1 MSNTRTIRASA
12 LALAVIGTLFVGQAA
27 ASGFQLREQSVK
39 NLGKANA
46 GSIVGKDASN
56 VSLNPAAMT
65 NLDQTTVQADVT
77 VIDLTAEFSG
87 GGNVLGSP
95 AAPLVGG
102 NGGDPGD
109 PTVVPN
115 MSIVIPMKGAL
126 EGLTLG
132 ASVGAPFGLATT
144 YEQGWVG
151 RYRALTSDVKA
162 VDLTLSAAVKPIDS
176 LSIGVGLI
184 YERAEAT
191 LSKAIDFGTAICA
204 QAAPNPATTCFNP
217 VWPLYGLYRPQS
229 ADGIFEVQGSSTDI
243 GYVAGLQWVPHE
255 RFAFGVSYRSEI
267 KHELEG
273 RLDFQNVPA
282 ILANDPRFQDGDGGA
297 KLVTPAISTVSVKV
311 GVTDSLRLLA
321 DYQQT
326 EWKSLRDVTIVR
338 DNGTIVGAEPFG
350 WTDSDFYSLGLEFD
364 LSDAITL
371 RGGVGKDQSPTN
383 DLHRTPRLPDNDRMI
398 YAIGA
403 TWNVSPSLSLDAAF
417 QRITIDEPAIAL
429 PVDAAGGNT
438 STLVGSFDGHANLF
452 GVSAQYRF

>member
-1 MSNTRTIRASA
+1 MSNIRNVRASA
-12 LALAVIGTLFVGQAA
+12 LALAVIGTLFVGHAG

-46 GSIVGKDASN
+46 GSIVGKDAAN

-65 NLDQTTVQADVT
+65 NLEQTTVQADIS
-77 VIDLTAEFSG
+77 VIDLTAKFSG

-95 AAPLVGG
+95 AAPLGGG

-115 MSIVIPMKGAL
+115 MAIVVPMKGAL

-132 ASVGAPFGLATT
+132 ASVGAPFGLATD
-144 YEQGWVG
+144 YEHGWVG

-162 VDLTLSAAVKPIDS
+162 VDLTLSMAVKPMDS
-176 LSIGVGLI
+176 LSLGVGLV

-191 LSKAIDFGTAICA
+191 LSKAIDFGTAVCA
-204 QAAPNPATTCFNP
+204 ASGNPANCFNP
-217 VWPLYGLYRPQS
+217 AWPLYGLYRPQS
-229 ADGIFEVQGSSTDI
+229 ADGSFEVQGSSTDI
-243 GYVAGLQWVPHE
+243 GYVAGLQWVPHA
-255 RFAFGVSYRSEI
+255 RFAMGVSYRSEI

-273 RLDFQNVPA
+273 SLDFQNVPA

-297 KLVTPAISTVSVKV
+297 KLVTPAISTVSVKI
-311 GVTDSLRLLA
+311 GVTDTLRLLA

-338 DNGTIVGAEPFG
+338 DNGAIVGAEPFE
-350 WTDSDFYSLGLEFD
+350 WSDTDFYSLGLEFD
-364 LSDAITL
+364 MSEAITL

-383 DLHRTPRLPDNDRMI
+383 DTHRTPRLPDNDRML
-398 YAIGA
+398 YSIGA
-403 TWNVSPSLSLDAAF
+403 TWHVSPALSLDAAF
-417 QRITIDEPAIAL
+417 QRITIDEPTIAL
-429 PVDAAGGNT
+429 PVDAAAGNT
-438 STLVGSFDGHANLF
+438 STLVGTFDGSANLF

>member
-1 MSNTRTIRASA
+1 MSNTRSIRASA
-12 LALAVIGTLFVGQAA
+12 LALAVIGTLSFGQAA

-39 NLGKANA
+39 NLGKSNA

-65 NLDQTTVQADVT
+65 NLDQNTVQADVS
-77 VIDLTAEFSG
+77 VIDLTAKFTG

-95 AAPLVGG
+95 AAALGGG

-132 ASVGAPFGLATT
+132 ASVGAPFGLATE
-144 YEQGWVG
+144 YEKGWVG

-162 VDLTLSAAVKPIDS
+162 VDLTLSAAIKPADS
-176 LSIGVGLI
+176 LSIGLGFI

-204 QAAPNPATTCFNP
+204 AQNPANCFNP
-217 VWPLYGLYRPQS
+217 AYPFKPQQMDGL
-229 ADGIFEVQGSSTDI
+229 FEVKGSDSSI
-243 GYVAGLQWVPHE
+243 GYVVGLQFKPNE
-255 RFAFGVSYRSEI
+255 RFALGVSHRSEI

-273 RLDFQNVPA
+273 TLDFQNVPA
-282 ILANDPRFQDGDGGA
+282 VLANDPRFQDADGGA
-297 KLVTPAISTVSVKV
+297 RLVTPSITTVSASF
-311 GVTDSLRLLA
+311 GVSDNFRVMA
-321 DYQQT
+321 DYQKT
-326 EWKSLRDVTIVR
+326 DWSSLHDVTIKR
-338 DNGTIVGAEPFG
+338 TNGSVVGSEPFE
-350 WTDSDFYSLGLEFD
+350 WSDTDFYSVGVEFD
-364 LSDAITL
+364 LSEAFTL
-371 RGGVGKDQSPTN
+371 RGGVGKDESPTN
-383 DLHRTPRLPDNDRMI
+383 DTHRTPRLPDNDRMV
-398 YAIGA
+398 YSIGA
-403 TWNVSPSLSLDAAF
+403 TWNVSPALSLDAAY
-417 QRITIDEPAIAL
+417 QRITIDSPAIAL
-429 PVDAAGGNT
+429 PVHAAAGNT